1 MRREIGHLTALHTL
15 GGLALGI
22 AIPFAALGGLAA
34 DPLAQLARAAAAQ
47 AASRVYGE
55 ARAEI
60 AVSFGLDGQIRGAA
74 VVRSTGSRPSD
85 DAARE
90 AALQLAGLQP
100 AGEVAG
106 RTLVFRASFGTAS
119 NELATPVSSS
129 AADSMVAAGIG

>member
-22 AIPFAALGGLAA
+22 AIPFAALGGWAA

-47 AASRVYGE
+47 AAARAYGE

-60 AVSFGLDGQIRGAA
+60 AVSFDHAGRIRCTALL
-74 VVRSTGSRPSD
+74 RSTGSRPSD
-85 DAARE
+85 EAARE

-100 AGEVAG
+100 AGQVAG
-106 RTLVFRASFGTAS
+106 RTLVFRASFGTARQG
-119 NELATPVSSS
+119 LRTPAARMS
-129 AADSMVAAGIG
+129 ADSMLAADIG